1 MEMTD
6 IQVEQEIKRLLES
19 PLVKLAKK
27 AERVRNRRKQYMYTL
42 RTYERK
48 GKELAAQG
56 VTIEGLEAI
65 NFGGDDDGC

>member
-27 AERVRNRRKQYMYTL
+27 AERVRNRRRQYMYSL
-42 RTYERK
+42 RTYEKK

>member
-1 MEMTD
+1 
-6 IQVEQEIKRLLES
+6 
-19 PLVKLAKK
+19 
-27 AERVRNRRKQYMYTL
+27 MYSL
-42 RTYERK
+42 RTYEKK